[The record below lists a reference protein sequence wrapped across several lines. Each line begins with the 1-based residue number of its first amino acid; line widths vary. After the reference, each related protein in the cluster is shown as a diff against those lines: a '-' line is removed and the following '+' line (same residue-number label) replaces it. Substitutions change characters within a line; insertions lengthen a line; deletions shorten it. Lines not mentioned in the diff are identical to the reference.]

1 MLEILID
8 MFRYKMKLVVELV
21 WVVLV
26 VSNSKY
32 SFRSNHWRCSV
43 RNFATLTG
51 KHLCQSLFLV
61 KLQTSSPA
69 KMRLWHRCFPVNF
82 AKFLRTPFFKNTSGD
97 CFWLLTNAN
106 LKNLYWWCHSI
117 VLLLTKE
124 FFSQS
129 FHSCKLF
136 PERVSCAKNGT

>member
-43 RNFATLTG
+43 RNFATLTE

-82 AKFLRTPFFKNTSGD
+82 AKFLRTPFLRSTSGR
-97 CFWLLTNAN
+97 
-106 LKNLYWWCHSI
+106 
-117 VLLLTKE
+117 LLLQFVILHFKDLKFRLKIE
-124 FFSQS
+124 NSAKS
-129 FHSCKLF
+129 FGML
-136 PERVSCAKNGT
+136 VAN

>member
-69 KMRLWHRCFPVNF
+69 KMRLWHRCFPVDF
-82 AKFLRTPFFKNTSGD
+82 AKFQRTPFLRSTSGR
-97 CFWLLTNAN
+97 
-106 LKNLYWWCHSI
+106 
-117 VLLLTKE
+117 LLLLFVILHFKDLKFRLKIE
-124 FFSQS
+124 NSAKS
-129 FHSCKLF
+129 FGML
-136 PERVSCAKNGT
+136 VAN

>member
-82 AKFLRTPFFKNTSGD
+82 AKFLRTPFLRSTSGR
-97 CFWLLTNAN
+97 
-106 LKNLYWWCHSI
+106 
-117 VLLLTKE
+117 LLLQFVILHFKDLKFRLKIE
-124 FFSQS
+124 NS
-129 FHSCKLF
+129 
-136 PERVSCAKNGT
+136 AKRFGMLVANW

>member
-8 MFRYKMKLVVELV
+8 MFRYKIKLVVELV

-82 AKFLRTPFFKNTSGD
+82 AKFLRTPFLRSTSGR
-97 CFWLLTNAN
+97 
-106 LKNLYWWCHSI
+106 
-117 VLLLTKE
+117 LLLQFVILHFKDLKFGLKIE
-124 FFSQS
+124 NSAKS
-129 FHSCKLF
+129 FGML
-136 PERVSCAKNGT
+136 VAN

>member
-82 AKFLRTPFFKNTSGD
+82 AKFLRTPFLQSTSGR
-97 CFWLLTNAN
+97 
-106 LKNLYWWCHSI
+106 
-117 VLLLTKE
+117 LLLLFVILHFKDLKFRLKIE
-124 FFSQS
+124 NSAKS
-129 FHSCKLF
+129 FGML
-136 PERVSCAKNGT
+136 VAN